1 MNPIKANSVTQEQ
14 CYILPLKYVNLSS
27 IWLLKNKTKNKN
39 KSNKT
44 NKPSCITS
52 LKSTN
57 ILSISHLYF
66 YHWPEWN
73 VPTDG
78 APEDLSGGS
87 EVDRTMGRLGVHSLA
102 KKPHVLH
109 LLANQTTGDTDL
121 LAPNHHN
128 LLTIQ
133 KLLRNDR
140 SETTKHVVA
149 GVHHHALRAN
159 PWPRNHLS
167 LTEAA
172 G

>member
-66 YHWPEWN
+66 YH
-73 VPTDG
+73 
-78 APEDLSGGS
+78 
-87 EVDRTMGRLGVHSLA
+87 
-102 KKPHVLH
+102 
-109 LLANQTTGDTDL
+109 
-121 LAPNHHN
+121 
-128 LLTIQ
+128 
-133 KLLRNDR
+133 
-140 SETTKHVVA
+140 
-149 GVHHHALRAN
+149 
-159 PWPRNHLS
+159 
-167 LTEAA
+167 
-172 G
+172 